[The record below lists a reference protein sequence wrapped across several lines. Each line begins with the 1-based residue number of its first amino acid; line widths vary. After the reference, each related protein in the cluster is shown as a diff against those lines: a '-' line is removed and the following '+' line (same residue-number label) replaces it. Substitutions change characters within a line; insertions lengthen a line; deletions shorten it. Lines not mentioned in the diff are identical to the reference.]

1 MSRLW
6 YLPSV
11 LIALLMALGAAGAY
25 TRLLSPGV
33 GFSLFFLGIGIA
45 LLATLILA
53 ALSAFGAAWG
63 KDWRPRAVRGA
74 LLPMGAVLLVV
85 VPKACGGVH
94 PINDI
99 TTDPTDALQFAPAV
113 TVLREE
119 GPREPLLELQHQ
131 VYPEVQPLLAP
142 VPPDVAFSAA
152 RAAAH
157 SMPAWE
163 ITSEDVWTG
172 RIEAV
177 ATTSLFHF
185 EDDVV
190 IRVQREGEGS
200 RIDVRSRSRLGRS
213 DFGAN
218 ATRIV
223 AYLDAVQ
230 RRLPQA
236 NATRGDSGAPT
247 RPPPP

>member
-1 MSRLW
+1 MGRLW

-11 LIALLMALGAAGAY
+11 LIALLMAVGAAGAY
-25 TRLLSPGV
+25 ARLLSPGV

-45 LLATLILA
+45 LLAALILA

-74 LLPMGAVLLVV
+74 LLPMGVVLLVV

-99 TTDPTDALQFAPAV
+99 TTDATDGLKFSPEVAA
-113 TVLREE
+113 LREE
-119 GPREPLLELQHQ
+119 GPREALLELQHE

-142 VPPDVAFSAA
+142 VPPDLAFSAA
-152 RAAAH
+152 RDAAH
-157 SMPAWE
+157 AMPAWE
-163 ITSEDVWTG
+163 ITTEEGATG

-177 ATTSLFHF
+177 ARVSLFHF

-218 ATRIV
+218 AARII

-230 RRLPQA
+230 RRLP
-236 NATRGDSGAPT
+236 
-247 RPPPP
+247 